1 MRCDTDERSPRVVRQ
16 KFFIIFS
23 AWILFTFFRL
33 KAMNLCENLHAYFLP
48 RQERFTQQREYKLE
62 NHFSIF
68 FSLHTCAP
76 R

>member
-1 MRCDTDERSPRVVRQ
+1 MRYRWKQPTRCKAE
-16 KFFIIFS
+16 ILYHFS

-48 RQERFTQQREYKLE
+48 RQECCTQQREYKLE

-68 FSLHTCAP
+68 SFFAHVCVP